1 VTVHVTISS
10 THHRHY
16 RAADAADHEDDDA
29 VGSAKRNV
37 SSASATRLILAD
49 QFCGAVNCK

>member
-1 VTVHVTISS
+1 MTVHVTISS

-16 RAADAADHEDDDA
+16 RAADAADHEDDDG